1 MRPSVH
7 ARSEVGF
14 VAWILGRRG
23 GVVLFRLGDEA
34 LSEATPM
41 KSMMR
46 MHPLAGA
53 SLILIGSACVA
64 ARGDFMIGDTV
75 TPTFQSVEAGRSVS
89 WTFDGAG
96 GTATGGL
103 LAWSGGLQSFCV
115 QLEENVSVGQ
125 AVSFEVVGPES
136 LPDAPPMPGPMGSV
150 RSALVQDLYS
160 RSYES
165 MIIMTGSALQDQA
178 AAFQMV
184 IWEITHE
191 LSADDTDLASLVADL
206 DLSSGDATFAST
218 AAVDAIAQDLIA
230 NLGFNGFRPFSR
242 LRGLTNET
250 YQDQLIVVPG
260 TGALAGLAGVVL
272 LGRRR
277 PRP

>member
-89 WTFDGAG
+89 WTFDGAA

-165 MIIMTGSALQDQA
+165 MIVMTGSALQDQA

-206 DLSSGDATFAST
+206 DLSS
-218 AAVDAIAQDLIA
+218 VDAIAQDLIA